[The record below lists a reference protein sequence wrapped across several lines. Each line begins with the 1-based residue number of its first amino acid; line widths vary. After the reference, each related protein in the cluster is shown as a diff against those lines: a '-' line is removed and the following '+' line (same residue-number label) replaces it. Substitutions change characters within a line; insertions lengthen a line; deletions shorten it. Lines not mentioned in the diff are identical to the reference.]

1 MNDFYTEQLVKRK
14 TTGKVMLAKAGLI
27 ILTLVSLILLLK
39 TPFALILTMVL
50 IVLDIFPKNEL
61 EKLPGIQLF
70 RLTNRIRT
78 NVELSSFIQ
87 NLMHLPDRKTT
98 RHFPNVTVLYANDE
112 REAENLMLDAGE
124 HGFQI
129 LSRQEDN
136 GKTMDRLAVL
146 LDEKYYYDENR
157 YLRSQDHTVRTLF
170 YRLNGAKE
178 KLMIVVKENAPV
190 YERVLELL

>member
-1 MNDFYTEQLVKRK
+1 MW
-14 TTGKVMLAKAGLI
+14 
-27 ILTLVSLILLLK
+27 
-39 TPFALILTMVL
+39 
-50 IVLDIFPKNEL
+50 
-61 EKLPGIQLF
+61 
-70 RLTNRIRT
+70 
-78 NVELSSFIQ
+78 
-87 NLMHLPDRKTT
+87 
-98 RHFPNVTVLYANDE
+98 
-112 REAENLMLDAGE
+112 DAGE
-124 HGFQI
+124 HGFLI

-157 YLRSQDHTVRTLF
+157 YLRSQAHTVRTLF

>member
-1 MNDFYTEQLVKRK
+1 MDRS
-14 TTGKVMLAKAGLI
+14 A
-27 ILTLVSLILLLK
+27 
-39 TPFALILTMVL
+39 
-50 IVLDIFPKNEL
+50 KNEL